1 MNLDP
6 NSLWA
11 SLVWGSVGVAY
22 LIYAKKQGRVVPA
35 VGGLAIL
42 VASYFAESALTMSLV
57 GIGLMV
63 AIFFLAKR
71 YD

>member
-11 SLVWGSVGVAY
+11 SLVWGSVGLGC
-22 LIYAKKQGRVVPA
+22 LIYGKKQGKVVPLF
-35 VGGLAIL
+35 GGLSIL
-42 VASYFAESALTMSLV
+42 VGSYFLETALTMSLV
-57 GIGLMV
+57 SIGLMV
-63 AIFFLAKR
+63 AIYILAKR